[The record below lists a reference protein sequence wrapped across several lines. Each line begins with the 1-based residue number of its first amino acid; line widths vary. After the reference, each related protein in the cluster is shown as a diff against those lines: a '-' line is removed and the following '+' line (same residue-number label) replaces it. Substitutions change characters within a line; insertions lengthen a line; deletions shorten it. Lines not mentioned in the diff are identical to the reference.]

1 VDAIGIIHINMKLHS
16 QLVLIEFYNSGPF
29 VERFTSKR
37 KITLKRVVKFIE
49 KRDDPNWDKDGISF
63 VDDLEEINLDKR

>member
-1 VDAIGIIHINMKLHS
+1 MKLHS
-16 QLVLIEFYNSGPF
+16 QLVLIEFDNSGPF

-49 KRDDPNWDKDGISF
+49 KRDGADWEEDGITF
-63 VDDLEEINLDKR
+63 IDEPTATMLETSRKKK

>member
-1 VDAIGIIHINMKLHS
+1 MKLHS
-16 QLVLIEFYNSGPF
+16 QLVLIEFDNSGPF

-37 KITLKRVVKFIE
+37 KITIERVAKFIE
-49 KRDDPNWDKDGISF
+49 NRDGANWDKDGITF